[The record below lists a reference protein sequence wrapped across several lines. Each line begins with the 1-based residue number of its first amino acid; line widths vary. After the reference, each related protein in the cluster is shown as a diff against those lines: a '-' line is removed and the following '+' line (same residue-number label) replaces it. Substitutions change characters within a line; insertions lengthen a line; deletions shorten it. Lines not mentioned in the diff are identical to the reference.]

1 MSSTGASY
9 AHLYMQQKKQKE
21 KMKKMEEE
29 RVVKNGGEN
38 NNNNNNNVI
47 NGKSCSTN
55 KVYPEYLNGERKD

>member
-9 AHLYMQQKKQKE
+9 AHLYVQQKKQKE

-38 NNNNNNNVI
+38 NNNNNNVI

-55 KVYPEYLNGERKD
+55 KVYPEYLNGGRKD